1 MTNEKQNPLD
11 TKNFG
16 PNLRRIR
23 LERGITYEAFA
34 EMVDVSTRLVYD
46 YEDGFKTPRLETIC
60 RIAMVLEVSLDSLL
74 R

>member
-1 MTNEKQNPLD
+1 MTNEKQNTLD
-11 TKNFG
+11 TRNFG
-16 PNLRRIR
+16 PNLRKAR
-23 LERGITYEAFA
+23 LEKGITYEAFA
-34 EMVDVSTRLVYD
+34 EMVGVSTRLVYD